1 MVYYKVEISKFIV
14 QKIIAQVLV
23 KELVLL
29 HIFSFNIDIKVET
42 TVLEINEVKEKVSE
56 KVYL

>member
-1 MVYYKVEISKFIV
+1 MYYKVEISKFIV

>member
-1 MVYYKVEISKFIV
+1 MYYKVEISKFIV
-14 QKIIAQVLV
+14 QKSIAQVLV